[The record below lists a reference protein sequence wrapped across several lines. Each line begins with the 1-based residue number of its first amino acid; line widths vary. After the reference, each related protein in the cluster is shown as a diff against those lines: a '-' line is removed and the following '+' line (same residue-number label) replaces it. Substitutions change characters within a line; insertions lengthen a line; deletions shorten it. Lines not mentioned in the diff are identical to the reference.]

1 MEVLPLCL
9 ILIGV
14 RQKAGTLLEVKI
26 AASVGSRAEGDELR
40 GRPAVYCLL
49 TCVLIYPLDCFKLTV
64 LSQ

>member
-26 AASVGSRAEGDELR
+26 AAAEGSRAEGDELR
-40 GRPAVYCLL
+40 GGLQFTASSYVYSYALW
-49 TCVLIYPLDCFKLTV
+49 IA
-64 LSQ
+64 SN